1 MAKMKINN
9 FNSCMALVTGIEP
22 RTHWLKAI
30 GFFFCFFF
38 FLKVDFPNLAMTT
51 LLDHSMSSKMM
62 Y

>member
-9 FNSCMALVTGIEP
+9 FNSRMALVTGIEP

-38 FLKVDFPNLAMTT
+38 LKVDFQELAMTT
-51 LLDHSMSSKMM
+51 LPDHAVGSKMM